1 VRGVEIR
8 AALLVIV
15 GSVAGCSPY
24 ALAPLLARAASPA
37 DATQVA
43 AVPTGD
49 GAKYVSVITEGN
61 VPAGSVRNRWRRE
74 AVKTCDGDYV
84 LLSEN
89 AAVRNSGG
97 RTAGRMH
104 EGFIR
109 CVSPEATLAAED
121 KPASDNGRTNGG
133 PKPRAIK

>member
-1 VRGVEIR
+1 MGPVEIR

-15 GSVAGCSPY
+15 GSAAGCSPHL
-24 ALAPLLARAASPA
+24 LAPLLARAASPE

-43 AVPTGD
+43 AVPTGE

-61 VPAGSVRNRWRRE
+61 VPPGSVRNRWRRE
-74 AVKTCDGDYV
+74 ALKTCDGDYV

-89 AAVRNSGG
+89 SAVRSSGG

-109 CVSPEATLAAED
+109 CVSPEATLADED
-121 KPASDNGRTNGG
+121 KPASDKGRSDTHRTEA
-133 PKPRAIK
+133 PKL

>member
-1 VRGVEIR
+1 MGAVEIR

-15 GSVAGCSPY
+15 GSAAGCSPHV
-24 ALAPLLARAASPA
+24 LAPLLAQAASPQ

-43 AVPTGD
+43 AVPTGE

-61 VPAGSVRNRWRRE
+61 VPATAVRNRWRRE
-74 AVKTCDGDYV
+74 ALKTCDGDYV

-89 AAVRNSGG
+89 AAVRSSGG

-109 CVSPEATLAAED
+109 CVSPEATLAEED
-121 KPASDNGRTNGG
+121 KPASDQGRSDSSRRPLT
-133 PKPRAIK
+133 K